1 MRILVDTNVVLDLFL
16 AREPF
21 FAGAARLFAMI
32 ERGEVEAYLCAA
44 SVTTVDYLLRR
55 SLGASEA
62 KKALRLLMRLF
73 GVAPVNRAVL
83 EAALDS
89 RVRDFEDAVIAE
101 SARLVDAAQIVT
113 RNTRDFRGSPVAAL
127 EPSRFL
133 AKQQD

>member
-21 FAGAARLFAMI
+21 FANAASLFAMI
-32 ERGEVEAYLCAA
+32 ERGEVEAHVCATT
-44 SVTTVDYLLRR
+44 VTTVDYLLRR

-101 SARLVDAAQIVT
+101 SARLVDATQIVT
-113 RNTRDFRGSPVAAL
+113 RNTPDFRDSPVAAL
-127 EPSRFL
+127 EPPDFL
-133 AKQQD
+133 AERQV